1 MVSIQAKEKATKL
14 LQSFFGVTFFNDTR
28 MSYIFN
34 AVKHLDDSQ
43 FLRLIDEA
51 LTKEIKPGVDWFA
64 ARSKSFETYSRNPN
78 AGRDEILRPDN
89 CKLCHDAGV
98 VFVKT
103 ERADIK
109 SLAMRCTCDCDQSKL
124 NFWELPIYSAD
135 HCMIDCPY
143 THSKLIGKIGF
154 EKASGYF
161 VQHMRKSK
169 KIWDGEI

>member
-1 MVSIQAKEKATKL
+1 MIDETTKTQASVL
-14 LQSFFGVTFFNDTR
+14 LKSFFGATFYSEAR
-28 MSYIFN
+28 LKYIFE
-34 AVKHLDDSQ
+34 AVQRLSNSQ
-43 FLRLIDEA
+43 FLFLVEDA
-51 LTKEIKPGVDWFA
+51 LKKEIKPGVDWFA

-78 AGRDEILRPDN
+78 AGRDEIFRPDN
-89 CKLCHDAGV
+89 CKLCHDVGV

-103 ERADIK
+103 ERTDIK

-154 EKASGYF
+154 ERASGYF